1 MKIIN
6 GKKIAAELN
15 QELKTKLGK
24 IKQKYSV
31 TPKLL
36 AILIGNNP
44 ASEVYVKN
52 KKLKAEEVGI
62 NSSVIRLD
70 DNVSEKRLLEIIFK
84 YNQDKEIDGI
94 LVQMPLPPKITS
106 SKVVD
111 AISSEKDVDGFNSK
125 NIGLLALGRPRV
137 IPCTPLG
144 CLKLLQ
150 SETNLSGK
158 NVIIIGRSNIV
169 GRPLSLLLTN
179 HNATVTLA
187 HSKTKNLRKVCR
199 DNDILIA
206 ATGVPKMIQE
216 DWVNENSIIIDV
228 GINQIKN
235 NEGRNILVGDVNY
248 SDVFKKV
255 KAITPVPGGV
265 GPMTIHCLLENTYKL
280 SILRRNL
287 SIN

>member
-15 QELKTKLGK
+15 KELKTKLGK

-36 AILIGNNP
+36 VILIGNNP